1 MIRRLAG
8 YLLLLFI
15 GATRLLFAGG
25 TQLWGGDPAHSGTTR
40 KGVEFKL
47 EPGEFWWG
55 GLSVDGPRM
64 PYGETNLFRDLD
76 GNDGG
81 NQAQPLLISNHGR
94 YVWSEQ
100 PFAYRFSDGTLTIT
114 SKRGP
119 ILYGREGRTLKEAY
133 SFVCKKYFPASG
145 KLPESL
151 MFTRPQYNTW
161 IELMYDQNE
170 ADVLK
175 YAQSIVDRGYP
186 PGVLMIDDNWQED
199 YGTWEFSARRF
210 KDPKAMMSRLH
221 QLGFKVML
229 WVVPFVSPDSAVF
242 RDLSKRGLLMMEK
255 PVGVESSQ
263 AEAAREPALIRWWN
277 GASAV
282 LDLSNPKSSE
292 WFDARLRHLSEGY
305 GVDGYKF
312 DAGDATFYKG
322 RIVSFKPALPNDHTS
337 LWAQIG
343 LKYPLN
349 EFRATWKMAG
359 LPLAQRLRDK
369 SHNWD
374 DLRELIPGILAQ
386 GLMGYA
392 FTCPDMIGGG
402 EFQSFL
408 DRAAVDQELVV
419 RSAQVSALMPMMQF
433 SVAPW
438 RVLDGPRSAICK
450 RMALL
455 HEELGPEI
463 LRLAQASAQSGEPI
477 VRPLAY
483 AYPDAGYEKIKDEF
497 LLGDEILVAPV
508 LTKNARARTIV
519 FPRGTWKG
527 DDGSTVVGPK
537 TLDVPAPLDRLPW
550 YRRAE

>member
-1 MIRRLAG
+1 MIRRLTSPV
-8 YLLLLFI
+8 LLLCI
-15 GATRLLFAGG
+15 ATAHLSGG
-25 TQLWGGDPAHSGTTR
+25 TPAHVATAPTR
-40 KGVEFKL
+40 VELKI
-47 EPGEFWWG
+47 EPGEYWWG
-55 GLSVDGPRM
+55 GLTVDGPSM
-64 PYGETNLFRDLD
+64 PYGETAILRDLD
-76 GNDGG
+76 GDDRG

-100 PFAYRFSDGTLTIT
+100 PFAYKFSNGTLTIT
-114 SKRGP
+114 SRRGP
-119 ILYGREGRTLKEAY
+119 VDSGRQGHTLREAFL
-133 SFVCKKYFPASG
+133 FVSGKYFPASG
-145 KLPESL
+145 KLPEPL

-175 YAQSIVDRGYP
+175 YAQAIVDRGYP

-199 YGTWEFSARRF
+199 YGIWEFSARRF
-210 KDPKAMMSRLH
+210 SNPKAMMARLH
-221 QLGFKVML
+221 QMGFKVML
-229 WVVPFVSPDSAVF
+229 WVVPFVSPDSTVY
-242 RDLSKRGLLMMEK
+242 RDLSKRGLLVLEK
-255 PVGVESSQ
+255 PSAGYSVN
-263 AEAAREPALIRWWN
+263 AEAPQEPALIRWWN

-282 LDLSNPKSSE
+282 LDLSNPKSGE
-292 WFDARLRHLSEGY
+292 WFDGRLRHLVETY

-312 DAGDATFYKG
+312 DAGDASFYTG
-322 RIVSFKPALPNDHTS
+322 SIATFKPELPNDHTA
-337 LWAQIG
+337 LWARIG
-343 LKYPLN
+343 LKFPLN

-369 SHNWD
+369 AHSWG
-374 DLRELIPGILAQ
+374 DLQQLIPGILAQ

-408 DRAAVDQELVV
+408 DAATVDQELVV

-438 RVLDGPRSAICK
+438 RVLDGPHAEICK

-455 HEELGPEI
+455 HEELGPDI
-463 LRLAQASAQSGEPI
+463 LKLAQASAQSGEPI

-497 LLGDEILVAPV
+497 LLGADILVAPV
-508 LTKNARARTIV
+508 LTKNARARTVV

-527 DDGSTVVGPK
+527 DDGSMVVGPK
-537 TLDVPAPLDRLPW
+537 TEEIGAPLERLPY
-550 YRRAE
+550 YRRVG

>member
-1 MIRRLAG
+1 MIRRLTISLCLLCAAAVHLAG
-8 YLLLLFI
+8 
-15 GATRLLFAGG
+15 A
-25 TQLWGGDPAHSGTTR
+25 DPIRSTAALQR
-40 KGVEFKL
+40 VELKL
-47 EPGEFWWG
+47 EPGEYWWG

-64 PYGETNLFRDLD
+64 PYGEATLSRDLD

-81 NQAQPLLISNHGR
+81 NQAQPLLLSNHGR
-94 YVWSEQ
+94 YVWSAQ
-100 PFAYRFSDGTLTIT
+100 PFAYKFSGGMLTVT

-119 ILYGREGRTLKEAY
+119 VESGRQGRTLKEAF
-133 SFVCKKYFPASG
+133 SFASKKYFPANG
-145 KLPESL
+145 KLPEPL

-175 YAQSIVDRGYP
+175 YAQAIVDRGYP

-210 KDPKAMMSRLH
+210 KDPKAMMARLH

-242 RDLSKRGLLMMEK
+242 RDLAKQGLLVLDK
-255 PVGVESSQ
+255 PSTEQPGSASTVQ
-263 AEAAREPALIRWWN
+263 EPALIRWWN

-282 LDLSNPKSSE
+282 LDLSNPKSVD
-292 WFDARLRHLSEGY
+292 WFDGRLRRLADAY

-312 DAGDATFYKG
+312 DAGDASFYTGK
-322 RIVSFKPALPNDHTS
+322 IATFKPELSNDHTS
-337 LWAQIG
+337 LWARVG

-369 SHNWD
+369 AHSWE
-374 DLRELIPGILAQ
+374 DLRQLIPGILAQ

-408 DRAAVDQELVV
+408 DSATVDQELVV

-438 RVLDGPRSAICK
+438 RVLDEPRAAMCK

-455 HEELGPEI
+455 HEEVGPEI

-483 AYPDAGYEKIKDEF
+483 AYPDAGYEKINDEF
-497 LLGDEILVAPV
+497 LLGPDILVAPV
-508 LTKNARARTIV
+508 LGKNVRARPIV
-519 FPRGTWKG
+519 FPPGTWKG

-537 TLDVPAPLDRLPW
+537 TVETAVPLDRLPW
-550 YRRAE
+550 YRRVG

>member
-1 MIRRLAG
+1 LYSAAAHLAG
-8 YLLLLFI
+8 
-15 GATRLLFAGG
+15 AA
-25 TQLWGGDPAHSGTTR
+25 PAHAGTPAKR
-40 KGVEFKL
+40 VEIRL
-47 EPGEFWWG
+47 EPGEYWWG

-64 PYGETNLFRDLD
+64 PYGEAAFSRDLD

-81 NQAQPLLISNHGR
+81 NQAQPLLISSHGR
-94 YVWSEQ
+94 YIWSEQ
-100 PFAYRFSDGTLTIT
+100 PFAYKFGGGALIVT
-114 SKRGP
+114 SKHGP
-119 ILYGREGRTLKEAY
+119 IESGRQGRTLKEAY
-133 SFVCKKYFPASG
+133 SFVSRKYFPASG
-145 KLPESL
+145 KLPEPL
-151 MFTRPQYNTW
+151 MFTHPQYNTW

-175 YAQSIVDRGYP
+175 YAQAIVDRGYP

-210 KDPKAMMSRLH
+210 KDPKAMMARLH

-242 RDLSKRGLLMMEK
+242 RDLSKRRLLLLEK
-255 PVGVESSQ
+255 PPAEQSGN
-263 AEAAREPALIRWWN
+263 AEAAKEPAIIRWWN

-282 LDLSNPKSSE
+282 LDLSNPKSRE
-292 WFDARLRHLSEGY
+292 WFDGRLRHLMETY
-305 GVDGYKF
+305 GVDGFKF
-312 DAGDATFYKG
+312 DAGDASFYTG
-322 RIVSFKPALPNDHTS
+322 SIASFKPELPNDHTS

-343 LKYPLN
+343 LGYPLN

-369 SHNWD
+369 RHSWE
-374 DLRELIPGILAQ
+374 DLQELIPGILAQ

-402 EFQSFL
+402 EFESFL
-408 DRAAVDQELVV
+408 KNGKVDQDLVV

-438 RVLDGPRSAICK
+438 RVLDSPHAEMCK
-450 RMALL
+450 KMSLL

-463 LRLAQASAQSGEPI
+463 LRLAQASARSGEPI
-477 VRPLAY
+477 ARPLAY
-483 AYPDAGYEKIKDEF
+483 AYPDAGFEKIKDEF
-497 LLGDEILVAPV
+497 LLGDDILVAPV
-508 LTKNARARTIV
+508 LRGNARARTIV
-519 FPRGTWKG
+519 FPLGTWKG

-537 TLDVPAPLDRLPW
+537 SVEVSTPLDRLPW
-550 YRRAE
+550 YRKVH

>member
-1 MIRRLAG
+1 MIRRLANH
-8 YLLLLFI
+8 LLLLFTAAACLA
-15 GATRLLFAGG
+15 ATDLNH
-25 TQLWGGDPAHSGTTR
+25 PGTTPR
-40 KGVEFKL
+40 HIELKL

-64 PYGETNLFRDLD
+64 PYGKTPLFRDLAGD
-76 GNDGG
+76 DRG
-81 NQAQPLLISNHGR
+81 NQAQPLLISSHGR

-100 PFAYRFSDGTLTIT
+100 PFAYRFSGGTLAVT
-114 SKRGP
+114 SKYGP
-119 ILYGREGRTLKEAY
+119 IESGRQGHTLKEAFT
-133 SFVCKKYFPASG
+133 FVSRMHFPASG
-145 KLPESL
+145 KLPDPL

-170 ADVLK
+170 VDVLK
-175 YAQSIVDRGYP
+175 YAQAIVDQGYP

-210 KDPKAMMSRLH
+210 KDPKGMMARLH
-221 QLGFKVML
+221 ELGFKVML

-242 RDLSKRGLLMMEK
+242 RDLSKRGLLIMEK
-255 PVGVESSQ
+255 PAAVPSGSAKTSQ
-263 AEAAREPALIRWWN
+263 APAIIRWWN

-292 WFDARLRHLSEGY
+292 WFDGRLRHLVETY
-305 GVDGYKF
+305 DVDGFKF
-312 DAGDATFYKG
+312 DAGDATFYTG
-322 RIVSFKPALPNDHTS
+322 GIVSFQPELPNDHTS
-337 LWAQIG
+337 LWARIG
-343 LKYPLN
+343 LNYPLN

-369 SHNWD
+369 RHSWE
-374 DLRELIPGILAQ
+374 DLQELIPGILAQ
-386 GLMGYA
+386 GLMGYV

-408 DRAAVDQELVV
+408 DHATVDQELVV

-438 RVLDGPRSAICK
+438 RVLDEQHAAMCK
-450 RMALL
+450 RMARL

-463 LRLAQASAQSGEPI
+463 LRLAQASARSGEPI

-483 AYPDAGYEKIKDEF
+483 AYPDAGYEQIKDEF
-497 LLGDEILVAPV
+497 LLGADILVAPV
-508 LTKNARARTIV
+508 LAQNDHSRAVV

-527 DDGSTVVGPK
+527 DDGSTVVGPR
-537 TLDVPAPLDRLPW
+537 TVEVSVPLERLPW
-550 YRRAE
+550 YRRAG

>member
-1 MIRRLAG
+1 MIRLLTSYLFLSFVAATHVAG
-8 YLLLLFI
+8 
-15 GATRLLFAGG
+15 A
-25 TQLWGGDPAHSGTTR
+25 DPTHPGTTPR
-40 KGVEFKL
+40 HVELKL

-64 PYGETNLFRDLD
+64 PYGETRLFRDLAGD
-76 GNDGG
+76 DRG
-81 NQAQPLLISNHGR
+81 NQAQPLLISSHGR

-100 PFAYRFSDGTLTIT
+100 PFAYRFGGGTLTVT
-114 SKRGP
+114 SRHGT
-119 ILYGREGRTLKEAY
+119 IESGRQGRTLKEAF
-133 SFVCKKYFPASG
+133 SFVSKKYFPANG
-145 KLPESL
+145 KLPDPL

-175 YAQSIVDRGYP
+175 YAQAIVDQGYP

-210 KDPKAMMSRLH
+210 KDPKAMVARLH

-242 RDLSKRGLLMMEK
+242 RDLSKHGLLIMEK
-255 PVGVESSQ
+255 HTGTQSES
-263 AEAAREPALIRWWN
+263 APAIIRWWN

-282 LDLSNPKSSE
+282 LDLSNPKSGE
-292 WFDARLRHLSEGY
+292 WFDGRLRHLSDTY

-312 DAGDATFYKG
+312 DAGDATFYTG
-322 RIVSFKPALPNDHTS
+322 SIVSFKPELPNEHTS
-337 LWAQIG
+337 LWAQVG
-343 LKYPLN
+343 LNYPLN

-369 SHNWD
+369 RHSWE
-374 DLRELIPGILAQ
+374 DLQELIPGILAQ

-408 DRAAVDQELVV
+408 DSATVDQELVV

-438 RVLDGPRSAICK
+438 RVLDEPRGAMCK
-450 RMALL
+450 KMSLL
-455 HEELGPEI
+455 HAELGPEI
-463 LRLAQASAQSGEPI
+463 LRLAQVSAQTGEPI

-497 LLGDEILVAPV
+497 LLGADILVAPV

-519 FPRGTWKG
+519 FPGGTWKG
-527 DDGSTVVGPK
+527 DDGSTVTGPK
-537 TLDVPAPLDRLPW
+537 TVEVPAPLERLPW
-550 YRRAE
+550 YRRVG

>member
-1 MIRRLAG
+1 
-8 YLLLLFI
+8 
-15 GATRLLFAGG
+15 
-25 TQLWGGDPAHSGTTR
+25 
-40 KGVEFKL
+40 
-47 EPGEFWWG
+47 
-55 GLSVDGPRM
+55 
-64 PYGETNLFRDLD
+64 
-76 GNDGG
+76 
-81 NQAQPLLISNHGR
+81 
-94 YVWSEQ
+94 
-100 PFAYRFSDGTLTIT
+100 
-114 SKRGP
+114 
-119 ILYGREGRTLKEAY
+119 
-133 SFVCKKYFPASG
+133 
-145 KLPESL
+145 
-151 MFTRPQYNTW
+151 
-161 IELMYDQNE
+161 
-170 ADVLK
+170 
-175 YAQSIVDRGYP
+175 
-186 PGVLMIDDNWQED
+186 MIDDNWQED

-210 KDPKAMMSRLH
+210 KDPQAMMARLH

-242 RDLSKRGLLMMEK
+242 RDLSKRGLLLRES
-255 PVGVESSQ
+255 VGT
-263 AEAAREPALIRWWN
+263 AKEPALIRWWN

-292 WFDARLRHLSEGY
+292 WFDGRLRHLSDTY
-305 GVDGYKF
+305 GVDGFKF
-312 DAGDATFYKG
+312 DAGDASFYTGKLTS
-322 RIVSFKPALPNDHTS
+322 VKPELANDHTS

-369 SHNWD
+369 AHAWA
-374 DLRELIPGILAQ
+374 DLQELIPGILAQ

-392 FTCPDMIGGG
+392 FTCPDMIGCG

-408 DRAAVDQELVV
+408 DTTTVDQELVV

-438 RVLDGPRSAICK
+438 RVLDELHAGVSK

-497 LLGDEILVAPV
+497 LLGSDILVAPV
-508 LTKNARARTIV
+508 LTKNARVRTIV

-527 DDGSTVVGPK
+527 DDGSTVIGPK
-537 TLDVPAPLDRLPW
+537 TEGVQAPLDRLPW
-550 YRRAE
+550 YRRVN

>member
-1 MIRRLAG
+1 MIRPLAT
-8 YLLLLFI
+8 LLLLSI
-15 GATRLLFAGG
+15 PAALLAGS
-25 TQLWGGDPAHSGTTR
+25 DPVHSEKAPTAI
-40 KGVEFKL
+40 ELKL
-47 EPGEFWWG
+47 EAGEFWWG
-55 GLSVDGPRM
+55 GMSVDGPRM
-64 PYGETNLFRDLD
+64 PYGATNFFRDLN

-81 NQAQPLLISNHGR
+81 NQAQPLLISSHGR

-100 PFAYRFSDGTLTIT
+100 PFAYRFGGGTLTIT
-114 SKRGP
+114 SARGP
-119 ILYGREGRTLKEAY
+119 ILSGKEGHTLREAFA
-133 SFVCKKYFPASG
+133 FVSRKYFPANG
-145 KLPESL
+145 KPPEPL

-210 KDPKAMMSRLH
+210 ADPKAMLSRLH

-229 WVVPFVSPDSAVF
+229 WVVPFVSPDSAVY
-242 RDLSKRGLLMMEK
+242 RDLAKQGLLMTEK
-255 PVGVESSQ
+255 PVTAGPGKV
-263 AEAAREPALIRWWN
+263 EAAKEPALIRWWN

-282 LDLSNPKSSE
+282 LDLTNPKSGD
-292 WFDARLRHLSEGY
+292 WFEARLRQLSDTY

-312 DAGDATFYKG
+312 DAGDATFYTG
-322 RIVSFKPALPNDHTS
+322 DILSFKPALPNDHTS
-337 LWAQIG
+337 LWGQLG

-369 SHNWD
+369 SHSWS

-402 EFQSFL
+402 EFESFL
-408 DRAAVDQELVV
+408 NAAVVDQELVV
-419 RSAQVSALMPMMQF
+419 LSAQVSALMPMMQF

-438 RVLDGPRSAICK
+438 RVLDEPRAAMCK

-455 HEELGPEI
+455 HQEVGPEI

-477 VRPLAY
+477 VRALAY
-483 AYPDAGYEKIKDEF
+483 AYPDAGYEEIKDEF

-508 LTKNARARTIV
+508 LQKNARTRTIV

-537 TLDVPAPLDRLPW
+537 TVEVAAPLERLPW
-550 YRRAE
+550 YRRAD